1 VIVSDT
7 QKIDHP
13 AGGVAP
19 ASAMVNPQEARAHF
33 LWIFLAMVV
42 AIAVLPAFVY
52 PLFLMKVMCFAIFAI
67 GFNLLLGYCG
77 LLSLGHAAFFGIG
90 GYTAAHLA
98 AVWNLPPE
106 AAVLLGTMVGA
117 VLGLAFGLLAIRRH
131 GIYMTMVTLGLA
143 QMVYFI
149 ILQSPQAGAE
159 DGIQGVPRGML
170 FGLFDLRDDITLYA
184 VVSVVFMLVLLAS
197 YRLTY
202 SPFGQVLRA
211 VRDSESR
218 ATSLGLNVRSIKLT
232 VFVISATVSGLAG
245 AMKAIIFQIA
255 TLVDV
260 HLSTSGEVVLM
271 TLIGGVGTVLGPVL
285 GAVILVTSQN
295 YLAGFGQWVTF
306 IQGFMFVVLVLAFRE
321 GIVGLIVR
329 LWRRPL

>member
-1 VIVSDT
+1 VSNANDT
-7 QKIDHP
+7 HDSP
-13 AGGVAP
+13 SGSAG
-19 ASAMVNPQEARAHF
+19 ASSILDPSNTKRHF
-33 LWIFLAMVV
+33 VWIFLALALAM
-42 AIAVLPAFVY
+42 AVLPAFVY

-90 GYTAAHLA
+90 GYTAAFA
-98 AVWNLPPE
+98 AASWGFPPE
-106 AAVLLGTMVGA
+106 AAVLCGTVAGA
-117 VLGLAFGLLAIRRH
+117 VLGVAFGLLATRRH

-143 QMVYFI
+143 QMIYFI
-149 ILQSPQAGAE
+149 VLQSPYSGAE

-170 FGLFDLRDDITLYA
+170 FGLFDLRSDMTLYV
-184 VVSVVFMLVLLAS
+184 VVSVMFMLVLLAS

-218 ATSLGLNVRSIKLT
+218 ATSLGLNVHAIKLT
-232 VFVISATVSGLAG
+232 VFTISATVSGLAG

-260 HLSTSGEVVLM
+260 HLATSGEVVLM
-271 TLIGGVGTVLGPVL
+271 TLIGGVGTVLGPVV
-285 GAVILVTSQN
+285 GAVVLVTSQN

-306 IQGFMFVVLVLAFRE
+306 IQGFIFVVLVLAFRE
-321 GIVGLIVR
+321 GIVGLLVR